1 MSQSNNI
8 DEKNEN
14 DLEKRSL
21 DENLDMDQC
30 LEYVNPKG
38 KYQYILFLIL
48 LGQGIIGSFIFV
60 GGPYFFEDPIF
71 ICQDGSKC
79 KQVDACKQKNFQ
91 ILESSNN
98 TFTKQFEL
106 YCDRQYLKNLSLSF
120 IFIGSLFGTFFFS
133 FLSDLKGRRLPMII
147 SWAFSLMG
155 IGILAFSQNVAM
167 IFIGQFF
174 GGFGIYPASTL
185 AFIILSEQSI
195 GKFRKVTTGF
205 LLLGFTI
212 SEGILNLLGYLFN
225 NNWQILIRYWF
236 FIPMILLQS
245 TMFYIIESPRFYL
258 NKDKHKVVSCLN
270 KIAVRNA
277 KNSYYSQQKLT
288 KEQIDF
294 NKYSLVKKKGT
305 YSYFTL
311 FKYKSTKW
319 VTIACSIQKF
329 LMIFVNYGAQFSVSD
344 FGFSIYI
351 NATIGFSA
359 ELLSYAFLVKVLNQ
373 FKRKPSALFFQILSS
388 LFCLLFI
395 AFPIPDSCVDSNC
408 YQKFMQIILYFLSRI
423 SITAYFVIISAYFPE
438 LYPTSVRSLGL
449 GFIRATGISGSILSS
464 FAISWSKD
472 LGISP
477 LVSFG
482 IIGSLGIIFGFYL
495 PETQNLP
502 LKDEISE
509 IKYYKDSIL
518 DIDEKQNVSK
528 ESHIFNNYKN
538 GDDQDD

>member
-1 MSQSNNI
+1 
-8 DEKNEN
+8 
-14 DLEKRSL
+14 
-21 DENLDMDQC
+21 MDQC

-38 KYQYILFLIL
+38 KYQYLLFLIL
-48 LGQGIIGSFIFV
+48 IAQAVIGSFIFI

-71 ICQDGSKC
+71 ICQGDSKC
-79 KQVDACKQKNFQ
+79 KQEEACKQKNFQ
-91 ILESSNN
+91 ISESSNN

-147 SWAFSLMG
+147 SWAFSVLG
-155 IGILAFSQNVAM
+155 VGILAFSQNVAM
-167 IFIGQFF
+167 IFVGQFF

-185 AFIILSEQSI
+185 GFIILSEQSI
-195 GKFRKVTTGF
+195 GKFRKITTGF

-212 SEGILNLLGYLFN
+212 SEGVFNLLAYLFN

-236 FIPMILLQS
+236 FIPMILLQP

-258 NKDKHKVVSCLN
+258 NKDKSKVVSCLN
-270 KIAVRNA
+270 KIGARNE
-277 KNSYYSQQKLT
+277 KKSQQAEIKLT
-288 KEQIDF
+288 QEQIDF
-294 NKYSLVKKKGT
+294 NKYSLIKKKET

-359 ELLSYAFLVKVLNQ
+359 ELLSYIFLAKVLNS

-408 YQKFMQIILYFLSRI
+408 YQKFMQIFLYFLSRI

-449 GFIRATGISGSILSS
+449 GFIRGTGISGSILSS

-509 IKYYKDSIL
+509 IKYYKDSLL
-518 DIDEKQNVSK
+518 DLDEKQNVSK

-538 GDDQDD
+538 GDD